1 MLANYGSSAKEQLIL
16 IFSDYSTNSLSTNS
30 LIDSHAMMTLNQ
42 KFHAYM
48 QLTRFDKPVGIELL
62 LWPTLWGVM
71 LAAMSAAQQR
81 GERAGLPSLKILVI
95 FALGAILMR
104 AAGCAINDFAD
115 RKVDGHVTRTKGR
128 PLADGRLSGR
138 EAFAAFLI
146 LVLLSASLLLF
157 LPIQVFYWS
166 LGAVVLAFIYPFMK
180 RYTHLPQ
187 VFLAAAFGWGI
198 PMAYVAIAGAPDIWC
213 WLLFVAYMCW
223 TVAYDTQYAMADRD
237 DDVKIGVKSTA
248 ILFGRFDVVII
259 SILQTLFLLI
269 MGVVFWHYFAPTSLG
284 ITPIFG
290 LALVALMF
298 AKQNKACASR
308 QPMACFQ
315 AFLANI
321 WVGRY
326 VFILVAGACIWSC
339 LNGAI

>member
-1 MLANYGSSAKEQLIL
+1 
-16 IFSDYSTNSLSTNS
+16 
-30 LIDSHAMMTLNQ
+30 MMNQRATLTLKD
-42 KFHAYM
+42 KFYAYM

-71 LAAMSAAQQR
+71 LAAMGQAQQQ
-81 GERAGLPSLKILVI
+81 GAVAGLPSLQIFVI

-128 PLADGRLSGR
+128 PLADGRLSGK
-138 EAFAAFLI
+138 EAIGAFLI

-157 LPIQVFYWS
+157 LPIKVFYWS
-166 LGAVVLAFIYPFMK
+166 FGALVLAFIYPFMK

-187 VFLAAAFGWGI
+187 VFLAAAFGWAI

-213 WLLFVAYMCW
+213 WLLFAAYMCW
-223 TVAYDTQYAMADRD
+223 TVAYDTQYAMVDRED
-237 DDVKIGVKSTA
+237 DLKIGVKSTA

-259 SILQTLFLLI
+259 SILQMLFLVL
-269 MGVVFWHYFAPTSLG
+269 MGAVLWHYFAPTSLG
-284 ITPIFG
+284 IVPIFG
-290 LALVALMF
+290 LALVAMMF
-298 AKQNKACASR
+298 AKQNSACASR
-308 QPMACFQ
+308 EALACFQ

-326 VFILVAGACIWSC
+326 IFALVAVSC
-339 LNGAI
+339 LWTTING